1 MPREPHEPRQPCEPH
16 QFSGNTL
23 SEPSPTA
30 TDAALSSNKQLA
42 LAMAGVAVT
51 VSIVAFDAT
60 IISTILPQVARSLG
74 GMSLYAWAGTGYF
87 LACAVTVMIF
97 GRLGDLYG
105 RKPLM
110 LLSLVLVIL
119 GSVLSGLSQSMPQ
132 LVGFRVLQGFGGGM
146 MIATAFAAPADIFPD
161 PKQRVRWMVLLS
173 STYAMASGIGPVLGG
188 VVTQAFGWRA
198 AFFVIPVTALVAFA
212 MVWRYFPRLQAARS
226 TVKHRM
232 DWVGAF
238 LMAVTVGAPLVGI
251 ELLSSR
257 DAGVP
262 VPLALAVIVSTV
274 VSGYLLLKVERR
286 VSTPIFPLRVLQ
298 TKQARYLNIASI
310 LCGAIMFIL
319 IYYIPLQFQD
329 VFGFSPIVAGA
340 LITPLVAG
348 MPIGSI
354 INGALFPRETNPQRL
369 MLLGSVLLGVG
380 CLLAL
385 TFTANS
391 AVWWVLLTMALCGLG
406 LGFLL
411 PNFTLFMQMV
421 ADRQDVGVASA
432 LVQTARAL
440 GSAIGTALVG
450 VAIAEW
456 SIRSGLQIGLIGS
469 VIACVIV
476 GWLSIKIKMNS
487 YTKP

>member
-1 MPREPHEPRQPCEPH
+1 MSASPPSAATPAQP
-16 QFSGNTL
+16 
-23 SEPSPTA
+23 
-30 TDAALSSNKQLA
+30 SNKQLV
-42 LAMAGVAVT
+42 LSMAGVAVT

-60 IISTILPQVARSLG
+60 IISTILPEVARSLD

-87 LACAVTVMIF
+87 LACAVTIMIF

-110 LLSLVLVIL
+110 LLSLVLVTL

-146 MIATAFAAPADIFPD
+146 MIATAFAAPADLFPD

-173 STYAMASGIGPVLGG
+173 STFAMASGIGPVLGG

-198 AFFVIPVTALVAFA
+198 AFFVIPVTAVVAFV
-212 MVWRYFPRLQAARS
+212 MIWYFFPRLKAVS
-226 TVKHRM
+226 DDKHRM
-232 DWVGAF
+232 DWAGAF
-238 LMAVTVGAPLVGI
+238 LMGMTVGAPLVGI

-262 VPLALAVIVSTV
+262 ISVAIAVIVSTV

-286 VSTPIFPLRVLQ
+286 VTTPIFPLRVLH

-329 VFGFSPIVAGA
+329 VFGFSPTLAGV

-354 INGALFPRETNPQRL
+354 INGRLFPRESNPQRL
-369 MLLGSVLLGVG
+369 MLLGSVLLGTG
-380 CLLAL
+380 CVLAL

-391 AVWWVLLTMALCGLG
+391 AVWWVLLTMSLCGFG

-411 PNFTLFMQMV
+411 PNFTLFMQIV
-421 ADRQDVGVASA
+421 AERQDVGVASA
-432 LVQTARAL
+432 LVQTTRAI

-456 SIRSGLQIGLIGS
+456 SIRSGLQLGLIGS
-469 VIACVIV
+469 VIACVVV
-476 GWLSIKIKMNS
+476 GWLAINIKMNS
-487 YTKP
+487 YTKTQS

>member
-1 MPREPHEPRQPCEPH
+1 M
-16 QFSGNTL
+16 
-23 SEPSPTA
+23 
-30 TDAALSSNKQLA
+30 ALS
-42 LAMAGVAVT
+42 MAGVAVT

-60 IISTILPQVARSLG
+60 IISTILPEVARSLD
-74 GMSLYAWAGTGYF
+74 GMSLYAWAATGYF
-87 LACAVTVMIF
+87 LACAVTIMIF

-110 LLSLVLVIL
+110 LLSLVIVML
-119 GSVLSGLSQSMPQ
+119 GSVLSAMSQSMPQ
-132 LVGFRVLQGFGGGM
+132 LITFRVLQGFGGGM

-173 STYAMASGIGPVLGG
+173 STFAMASGIGPVLGG

-198 AFFVIPVTALVAFA
+198 AFFVIPVTALVAFV
-212 MVWRYFPRLQAARS
+212 MVWRFFPRLKAVSDDQ
-226 TVKHRM
+226 HRM
-232 DWVGAF
+232 DWAGAF
-238 LMAVTVGAPLVGI
+238 LMGMTVGAPLVGI
-251 ELLSSR
+251 ELFSSR

-262 VPLALAVIVSTV
+262 VSVALAVIVSTV

-286 VSTPIFPLRVLQ
+286 VKTPIFPLRVLQ

-310 LCGAIMFIL
+310 LSGAVMFIL

-329 VFGFSPIVAGA
+329 VFGFSPTLAGV

-354 INGALFPRETNPQRL
+354 INGYLFPRETNPQRL
-369 MLLGSVLLGVG
+369 MLLGSVLLGTG

-391 AVWWVLLTMALCGLG
+391 AVWWVLFTMGLCGFG

-411 PNFTLFMQMV
+411 PNFTLFMQIV
-421 ADRQDVGVASA
+421 ADRKDVGVASA
-432 LVQTARAL
+432 LVQTTRAL

-456 SIRSGLQIGLIGS
+456 SIRSGLQFGLIGS
-469 VIACVIV
+469 VIACGVV
-476 GWLSIKIKMNS
+476 GWLSINIKMNS
-487 YTKP
+487 YTKA